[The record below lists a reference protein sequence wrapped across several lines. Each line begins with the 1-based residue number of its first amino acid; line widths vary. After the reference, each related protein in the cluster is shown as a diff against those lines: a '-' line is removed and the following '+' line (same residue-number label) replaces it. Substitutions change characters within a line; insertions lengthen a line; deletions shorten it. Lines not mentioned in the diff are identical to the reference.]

1 MMFDQDS
8 RAAFANSYPEKAARL
23 RHSLSENAAFSR
35 ESLIDLVQELDPA
48 SVEYNAAD
56 LPVSQ
61 NPDDVPQNGLSA
73 EETVRQIETYRS
85 WLVLK
90 NIERHP
96 RYRDILEDCITEVSD
111 FPGMKRRSMFK
122 PEGFIFISSPGAV
135 TPFHMDPEHNILM
148 QISGTKTMRLLTR
161 GKSFVVSP
169 EQHERFHSEGGH
181 RNLPHCRSHDTLST
195 PHRLAPGDAL
205 YVPVKAP
212 HWVKVGEKP
221 SVSLSITWRTRLSD
235 REAHLHKAN
244 AFLRAR
250 GGAPSIAGT
259 FPARD
264 YVKAFAHR
272 VATRILRAS
281 VLP

>member
-1 MMFDQDS
+1 MMFGQDS
-8 RAAFANSYPEKAARL
+8 GAAFAKNYPEKAVRL
-23 RHSLSENAAFSR
+23 RHGLSENAAFSQ
-35 ESLIDLVQELDPA
+35 ESLIDLTRELDPA
-48 SVEYNAAD
+48 AVEYNAAD

-61 NPDDVPQNGLSA
+61 SPDDVPQNGLSA
-73 EETVRQIETYRS
+73 EDTVRQIESCRS

-96 RYRDILEDCITEVSD
+96 HYRDILEECIAEISG
-111 FPGMKRRSMFK
+111 FPEMKRRDMFK

-135 TPFHMDPEHNILM
+135 TPFHMDPEHNILV

-161 GKSFVVSP
+161 GKNIVVSP
-169 EQHERFHSEGGH
+169 EQHEKFHGAGGH

-195 PHRLAPGDAL
+195 PHTLAPGDAL

-212 HWVKVGEKP
+212 HWVKVGEEP

-250 GGAPSIAGT
+250 GAEPPVAGAS
-259 FPARD
+259 PARD

-272 VATRILRAS
+272 VATRIMRA
-281 VLP
+281 